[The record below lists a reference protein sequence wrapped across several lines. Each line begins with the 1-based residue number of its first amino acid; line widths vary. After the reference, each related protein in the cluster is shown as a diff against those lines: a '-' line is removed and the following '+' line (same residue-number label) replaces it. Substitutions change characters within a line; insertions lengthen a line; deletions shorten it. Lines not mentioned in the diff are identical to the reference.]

1 MASTPHLRKPDDGH
15 VRQEWGT
22 VAHND
27 LRIDQASA
35 ERLVEAL
42 NSELSGLYIL
52 FNQVRKHYWL
62 AEGAEGNDVSEFL
75 EDAADRLTE
84 MTDDLAIRVHA
95 LGGVPVCGPM
105 GVRQH
110 APIHIEAPH
119 HYDLRSSLD
128 RDLDGYATLAVQIR
142 EHVQLAEQLGDRA
155 TGELLRDHLKTLEAD
170 AHALDRYLEDDTL
183 VRRNS
188 TN

>member
-1 MASTPHLRKPDDGH
+1 MASTPHLRKPDADH
-15 VRQEWGT
+15 VRQEWDT
-22 VAHND
+22 VEENA
-27 LRIDQASA
+27 LRIDPTAA
-35 ERLVEAL
+35 ERIVEAL

-52 FNQVRKHYWL
+52 FNQVRKHHWL
-62 AEGAEGNDVSEFL
+62 VEGSESGDVGDFL

-84 MTDDLAIRVHA
+84 ITDDLALRVHA

-105 GVRQH
+105 GIRQH

-119 HYDLRSSLD
+119 HYDVRSSLD

-142 EHVQLAEQLGDRA
+142 EHIELADRLGDDA
-155 TGELLRDHLKTLEAD
+155 TSELLRDHLTTLEAD
-170 AHALDRYLEDDTL
+170 AHTLERYLADDTL
-183 VRRNS
+183 VQHGS